1 MSNKIVKNV
10 VQYLNSKAIVAAIV
24 GVVLVVGVTIAIV
37 SSGGGEEADHSHALA
52 TFEDWQ
58 GNTRGLVMNMN
69 GGPMTQAS
77 LEKPEN
83 VYMGKYTCSLKWKN
97 KIYFIGY
104 RFRIVFCITKF

>member
-1 MSNKIVKNV
+1 
-10 VQYLNSKAIVAAIV
+10 
-24 GVVLVVGVTIAIV
+24 
-37 SSGGGEEADHSHALA
+37 
-52 TFEDWQ
+52 
-58 GNTRGLVMNMN
+58 MNMN

-83 VYMGKYTCSLKWKN
+83 VYIGKYTCSLKWKN